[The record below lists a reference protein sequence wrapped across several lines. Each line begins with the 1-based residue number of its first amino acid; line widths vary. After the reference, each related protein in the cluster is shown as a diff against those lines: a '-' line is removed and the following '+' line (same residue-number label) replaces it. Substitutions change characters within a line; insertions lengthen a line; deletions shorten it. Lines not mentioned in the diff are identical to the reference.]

1 MQSQDS
7 PQVVK
12 QIDVYRKHCLWSKGD
27 VNRKGSCLVAWETAC
42 LPKNQGGLGIIDI
55 EKQNDALLMKHL
67 NSFYNQHDLPWV
79 NLTWSKLYSNNQ
91 TPPQARCPV
100 GSFWWK
106 DLLKLFIPF
115 RNLTKCDPNRG
126 NTDLFWS
133 GSWSPSS
140 LKEKYPHLFS
150 FCKKP
155 KCSIRFFLNNELE
168 ANFSLPL
175 SFEATEELSILIE
188 HELNRPWDESTV
200 DT

>member
-1 MQSQDS
+1 MLFSLHYPLFICAVS
-7 PQVVK
+7 RYPQVVK
-12 QIDVYRKHCLWSKGD
+12 QIDVYRKHYLWSKGD
-27 VNRKGSCLVAWETAC
+27 VNRKGSCLVAWEMAC

-115 RNLTKCDPNRG
+115 SNLTICVPNRG

-155 KCSIRFFLNNELE
+155 QKSSPCL
-168 ANFSLPL
+168 
-175 SFEATEELSILIE
+175 
-188 HELNRPWDESTV
+188 
-200 DT
+200 